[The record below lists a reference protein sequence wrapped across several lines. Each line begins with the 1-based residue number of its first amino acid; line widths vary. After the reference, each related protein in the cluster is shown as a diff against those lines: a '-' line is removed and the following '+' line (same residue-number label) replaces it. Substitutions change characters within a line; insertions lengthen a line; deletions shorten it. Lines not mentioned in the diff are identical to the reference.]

1 MDTYQALYN
10 TLPETVTADA
20 GYGSEEN
27 YQYLEQKGVTGYV
40 KYSTFDK
47 AEQTYK
53 RKRRKSSS
61 EDFNKESLHYNE
73 QEDFYVC
80 PMGQRIEK
88 VELEFGLHALAII
101 FIKKRPKKEL
111 PFYAVNKI
119 NSKSIQTNSK

>member
-1 MDTYQALYN
+1 MNSYQALYN
-10 TLPETVTADA
+10 SLPEAVTADA

-88 VELEFGLHALAII
+88 VELEFGLHALAHNLH
-101 FIKKRPKKEL
+101 KK
-111 PFYAVNKI
+111 AA
-119 NSKSIQTNSK
+119 

>member
-1 MDTYQALYN
+1 MVHYTLHQQTNDIHTLKPHLDTYQALYN

-53 RKRRKSSS
+53 RRRRKSSS

-73 QEDFYVC
+73 QEDIYVC

-88 VELEFGLHALAII
+88 AELEFGLHALAHNLH
-101 FIKKRPKKEL
+101 KK
-111 PFYAVNKI
+111 AA
-119 NSKSIQTNSK
+119 